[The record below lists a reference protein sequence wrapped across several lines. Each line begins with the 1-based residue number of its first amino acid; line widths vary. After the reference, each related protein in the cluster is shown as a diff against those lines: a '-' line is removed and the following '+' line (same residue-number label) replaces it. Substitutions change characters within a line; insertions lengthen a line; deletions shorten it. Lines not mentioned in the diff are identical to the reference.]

1 CARALRNVWVS
12 RPTSRGSLEHV
23 DGELVWA
30 KFNRRPWWPCR
41 VLCDPQLG
49 LHTKMKLHS
58 PRPCRMYFLETI
70 GEMIECAWVPGK
82 AIIPFKGSYQF
93 DDLPKL
99 RPRGKQKEKDYKY
112 MVNYTRL
119 TYIWNN
125 RYGNIEIMVKNTVKL
140 IFNGI
145 HNL

>member
-1 CARALRNVWVS
+1 MMVIFNLII
-12 RPTSRGSLEHV
+12 PTLMR
-23 DGELVWA
+23 
-30 KFNRRPWWPCR
+30 F
-41 VLCDPQLG
+41 VLA
-49 LHTKMKLHS
+49 HS

-82 AIIPFKGSYQF
+82 AIFPFKGSYQF

-112 MVNYTRL
+112 MVNYTRV

-125 RYGNIEIMVKNTVKL
+125 W
-140 IFNGI
+140 
-145 HNL
+145 